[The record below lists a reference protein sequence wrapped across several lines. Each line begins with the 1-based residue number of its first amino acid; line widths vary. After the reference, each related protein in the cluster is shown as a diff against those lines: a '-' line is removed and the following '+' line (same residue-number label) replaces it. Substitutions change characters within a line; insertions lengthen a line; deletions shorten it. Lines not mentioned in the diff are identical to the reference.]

1 MRSPLTSRAEEF
13 DSRAP
18 LLFRAADM
26 LRLEGV
32 VAAVTQDG
40 MSLALVSRHEAILD
54 HYGKILVERLRAV
67 APEIGIEIY
76 FPASAEALLARFN
89 AALGDYTVQQAMEA
103 NVPIAPPKIWIVHDA
118 SALPDHEIQLLAR
131 LVQHFPGANIRVVM
145 LLPQGSKKQ
154 KLLISFGRRIL
165 NWEIDPPTPE
175 QADNMLAQAQVQGGE
190 GAVRALLQKIAVPL
204 NAPEKRPQPLDT
216 QDEPPLFAPTP
227 ATPPAPAAPP
237 EVEAPPPEKAPVA
250 ASKPKA
256 KTETKA
262 SKSWMPWVFGI
273 GVLLL
278 LSAAAV
284 AILHREA
291 VVRWLGGARHAD
303 SAPAASVPSASAPVS
318 GPSTVVAAAPVTSLA
333 LNGGASGAASGSSPL
348 PVSPAPAPAA
358 APVTAA
364 PLPERTAPSE
374 EVVIAPAQIR
384 AGQSWV
390 QQMPAGTFLVQH
402 VIVPSYTEANQ
413 WMQAH
418 SNLKRAHLV
427 AFYLPN
433 DSNTQYCVVSGPFDS
448 LAQAAAYAQNPNVP
462 RGGQVRSARYMKEQ
476 FTAESANAYAEKRQE
491 NKR

>member
-1 MRSPLTSRAEEF
+1 MRSPLTSRSEEF

-18 LLFRAADM
+18 LLFRAADL

-40 MSLALVSRHEAILD
+40 MSLAMVSRHEAILD

-204 NAPEKRPQPLDT
+204 SAPVRRTPDTQTQTQDAQT
-216 QDEPPLFAPTP
+216 QDEPPLFAPMP
-227 ATPPAPAAPP
+227 AALAASAAAPVVSTPPA
-237 EVEAPPPEKAPVA
+237 VEAPA
-250 ASKPKA
+250 ASSKPK
-256 KTETKA
+256 K
-262 SKSWMPWVFGI
+262 SKSWMPWILGI
-273 GVLLL
+273 GVLFL
-278 LSAAAV
+278 LSAAMV
-284 AILHREA
+284 ATLHRES
-291 VVRWLGGARHAD
+291 VVRWLGGARQMDTPSGAAAPP
-303 SAPAASVPSASAPVS
+303 APASSP
-318 GPSTVVAAAPVTSLA
+318 GTVVAAAPIASVTVADGSSVA
-333 LNGGASGAASGSSPL
+333 VAASAAPA
-348 PVSPAPAPAA
+348 SPAPV
-358 APVTAA
+358 PVVAV
-364 PLPERTAPSE
+364 PVPERKVASE

-413 WMQAH
+413 WMQTH

-427 AFYLPN
+427 AFYLPG
-433 DSNTQYCVVSGPFDS
+433 DTNTQYGVVSGPFES
-448 LAQAAAYAQNPNVP
+448 LAQAAAYVQNPNVP
-462 RGGQVRSARYMKEQ
+462 RGSQVRSARFMKEQ
-476 FTAESANAYAEKRQE
+476 FTPESADAYAEKRQE
-491 NKR
+491 NRR

>member
-40 MSLALVSRHEAILD
+40 MSLALLSRHEAILD

-67 APEIGIEIY
+67 APEIGLEIY

-175 QADNMLAQAQVQGGE
+175 QADNMLTQAQVQGGE

-204 NAPEKRPQPLDT
+204 SAPVKRTPDGDT
-216 QDEPPLFAPTP
+216 QEEPSLFAATP
-227 ATPPAPAAPP
+227 AALPEPVAPPVVVAPP
-237 EVEAPPPEKAPVA
+237 EAAPAPPV
-250 ASKPKA
+250 KPK
-256 KTETKA
+256 T
-262 SKSWMPWVFGI
+262 SKSWMPWILGI
-273 GVLLL
+273 AALFLV
-278 LSAAAV
+278 SAATV
-284 AILHREA
+284 AMLHREQA
-291 VVRWLGGARHAD
+291 VRWLGGALRMD
-303 SAPAASVPSASAPVS
+303 SPSAAEVPPVPAS
-318 GPSTVVAAAPVTSLA
+318 SPSTVVAAVPVTSVIVTD
-333 LNGGASGAASGSSPL
+333 GASAAASAASAASL
-348 PVSPAPAPAA
+348 STAPAPGAA
-358 APVTAA
+358 AAA
-364 PLPERTAPSE
+364 AVSPPQRAAPSE

-390 QQMPAGTFLVQH
+390 QQMPPGTFLVQH

-418 SNLKRAHLV
+418 SNLKRARLV

-433 DSNTQYCVVSGPFDS
+433 DSITQYCVVSGPFES
-448 LAQAAAYAQNPNVP
+448 LAQAAAYVQNPNVP
-462 RGGQVRSARYMKEQ
+462 RGSQVRSARYMKEQ
-476 FTAESANAYAEKRQE
+476 FTSESANAYAEKRQE
-491 NKR
+491 NRR

>member
-1 MRSPLTSRAEEF
+1 MRSPLTSRSEEF

-18 LLFRAADM
+18 LLFRAADL

-40 MSLALVSRHEAILD
+40 MSLALLSRHEAILD

-89 AALGDYTVQQAMEA
+89 AALSDYTVQQAMEA

-204 NAPEKRPQPLDT
+204 SAPAKQAQEADT

-227 ATPPAPAAPP
+227 AAPS
-237 EVEAPPPEKAPVA
+237 APVA
-250 ASKPKA
+250 PPVAPAPPTEEPAAVPAKP
-256 KTETKA
+256 KA
-262 SKSWMPWVFGI
+262 SKSWMPWFLGI
-273 GVLLL
+273 GALLVV
-278 LSAAAV
+278 SAASV

-303 SAPAASVPSASAPVS
+303 APSAAAAPPAPAAS
-318 GPSTVVAAAPVTSLA
+318 PSTVVAPVPVTGVTVTGPSTSAVL
-333 LNGGASGAASGSSPL
+333 AASAASP
-348 PVSPAPAPAA
+348 SPAAVVAP
-358 APVTAA
+358 PQ
-364 PLPERTAPSE
+364 PERSAVSE

-418 SNLKRAHLV
+418 TNLKRAHLV

-433 DSNTQYCVVSGPFDS
+433 DSNTQYCVVSGPFES
-448 LAQAAAYAQNPNVP
+448 LAQASAYVQNPNVP
-462 RGGQVRSARYMKEQ
+462 RGSQVRSARYMKEQ
-476 FTAESANAYAEKRQE
+476 FTPESANAYAEKRLE
-491 NKR
+491 NRR

>member
-1 MRSPLTSRAEEF
+1 MRSPLTSRSEEF

-18 LLFRAADM
+18 LLFRAADL

-204 NAPEKRPQPLDT
+204 SAPAQRPQDAQM

-227 ATPPAPAAPP
+227 VVPPAPVTVPTPAVAAPPAAEAPAAP
-237 EVEAPPPEKAPVA
+237 A
-250 ASKPKA
+250 KPKA
-256 KTETKA
+256 TR
-262 SKSWMPWVFGI
+262 SWMPWFLGI

-278 LSAAAV
+278 VSAAAV
-284 AILHREA
+284 ATLHREA
-291 VVRWLGGARHAD
+291 VVRWLGGARHTDTPPVA
-303 SAPAASVPSASAPVS
+303 AAVPASTPSP
-318 GPSTVVAAAPVTSLA
+318 VVAAAPVASLTVA
-333 LNGGASGAASGSSPL
+333 DASSGAAVAASAASA
-348 PVSPAPAPAA
+348 SPAPAPVAA
-358 APVTAA
+358 
-364 PLPERTAPSE
+364 LPERKAASE
-374 EVVIAPAQIR
+374 EIVIAPAQIR

-413 WMQAH
+413 WMQTH

-433 DSNTQYCVVSGPFDS
+433 DSNTQYCVVSGPFES
-448 LAQAAAYAQNPNVP
+448 LAQASAYVQNPNVP
-462 RGGQVRSARYMKEQ
+462 RGSQVRSARYMKEQ
-476 FTAESANAYAEKRQE
+476 FTPESANAYAEKRLE

>member
-40 MSLALVSRHEAILD
+40 MSLALLSRHEAILD

-175 QADNMLAQAQVQGGE
+175 QADIMLAQAQVQGGE

-204 NAPEKRPQPLDT
+204 SAPAKQT
-216 QDEPPLFAPTP
+216 QDGETQEEPPLFA
-227 ATPPAPAAPP
+227 ATPAAPP
-237 EVEAPPPEKAPVA
+237 APVA
-250 ASKPKA
+250 PVVVAAPPGEAASAPAAKPKA
-256 KTETKA
+256 
-262 SKSWMPWVFGI
+262 SRSWMPWFLGI
-273 GVLLL
+273 GSLFLV
-278 LSAAAV
+278 SAASV
-284 AILHREA
+284 AILHREE
-291 VVRWLGGARHAD
+291 VVRWLGGAGQSDTPSAAAV
-303 SAPAASVPSASAPVS
+303 SPAPASS
-318 GPSTVVAAAPVTSLA
+318 PSTVVAAAPVTSVIVTD
-333 LNGGASGAASGSSPL
+333 GASAAASSVSATSA
-348 PVSPAPAPAA
+348 SPAPAPAT
-358 APVTAA
+358 APVAA
-364 PLPERTAPSE
+364 VPLPERAAPSE

-413 WMQAH
+413 WMQVH
-418 SNLKRAHLV
+418 SNLKRARLV

-433 DSNTQYCVVSGPFDS
+433 DSNTQYCVVSGPFES
-448 LAQAAAYAQNPNVP
+448 LAQASAYVQNPNVP
-462 RGGQVRSARYMKEQ
+462 RGSQVRSARDMKAQ
-476 FTAESANAYAEKRQE
+476 FTSESANAYAEKRQE
-491 NKR
+491 KRR

>member
-1 MRSPLTSRAEEF
+1 MRSPLTARSEDF
-13 DSRAP
+13 DGQAP

-89 AALGDYTVQQAMEA
+89 TALSDYTVQQAMEA
-103 NVPIAPPKIWIVHDA
+103 SVPIAPPKIWIVHDA

-131 LVQHFPGANIRVVM
+131 LIQHFPGANIRIVM

-175 QADNMLAQAQVQGGE
+175 QADIMLSQAQIQGRE

-204 NAPEKRPQPLDT
+204 AAPALPAKEAVS
-216 QDEPPLFAPTP
+216 QDDPPLFAPSAPSAPVTAAP
-227 ATPPAPAAPP
+227 PPPDAVPDASPQAPAPAAPR
-237 EVEAPPPEKAPVA
+237 A
-250 ASKPKA
+250 ARRWA
-256 KTETKA
+256 A
-262 SKSWMPWVFGI
+262 WLI
-273 GVLLL
+273 GMVVLLL
-278 LSAAAV
+278 LSAATVAV
-284 AILHREA
+284 LHRES
-291 VVRWLGGARHAD
+291 VVQWMGGKQAAEAA
-303 SAPAASVPSASAPVS
+303 APLQAPPASGPAGAAAPVS
-318 GPSTVVAAAPVTSLA
+318 GVVDPPNAPAAVTSPALVNAAPPPVVAPVPAPT
-333 LNGGASGAASGSSPL
+333 
-348 PVSPAPAPAA
+348 PAPAA
-358 APVTAA
+358 AT
-364 PLPERTAPSE
+364 PERAPPASE

-418 SNLKRAHLV
+418 TNLKRARLV
-427 AFYLPN
+427 AFYLPG
-433 DSNTQYCVVSGPFDS
+433 DTNTQFCVMSGPFES
-448 LAQAAAYAQNPNVP
+448 QAAAVAYNQNPNVP
-462 RGGQVRSARYMKEQ
+462 RGGQIRSARSMKEQ
-476 FTAESANAYAEKRQE
+476 FTPEAADAYAQKRQE

>member
-1 MRSPLTSRAEEF
+1 MRSPLTSRSEEF

-204 NAPEKRPQPLDT
+204 GAPAKRSQDAEP

-227 ATPPAPAAPP
+227 TPPPAN
-237 EVEAPPPEKAPVA
+237 APVA
-250 ASKPKA
+250 SPAPVAPPVVSALPA
-256 KTETKA
+256 QEAPAVAVRAKA
-262 SKSWMPWVFGI
+262 SKSWMPWFLGI

-278 LSAAAV
+278 VSAAAV
-284 AILHREA
+284 ATLHRET
-291 VVRWLGGARHAD
+291 VVRWLSGARHAD
-303 SAPAASVPSASAPVS
+303 TSS
-318 GPSTVVAAAPVTSLA
+318 AAPVPPASAATPSVPVAAVPITSVTVT
-333 LNGGASGAASGSSPL
+333 GSSSGAALAASAA
-348 PVSPAPAPAA
+348 PASPAPAA
-358 APVTAA
+358 APPA
-364 PLPERTAPSE
+364 PERSAASE

-418 SNLKRAHLV
+418 TNLKRAHLV

-433 DSNTQYCVVSGPFDS
+433 DSNTQYCVVSGPFES
-448 LAQAAAYAQNPNVP
+448 LAQASAYVQNPNVP
-462 RGGQVRSARYMKEQ
+462 RGSQVRSARYMKEQ
-476 FTAESANAYAEKRQE
+476 FTPESANAYAEKRLE

>member
-204 NAPEKRPQPLDT
+204 SAPAQRPQDAQM

-227 ATPPAPAAPP
+227 VVPPAPVTVPTPAVAAPPAAEAPAAP
-237 EVEAPPPEKAPVA
+237 A
-250 ASKPKA
+250 KPKA
-256 KTETKA
+256 TR
-262 SKSWMPWVFGI
+262 SWMPWFLGI

-278 LSAAAV
+278 VSAAAV
-284 AILHREA
+284 ATLHREA
-291 VVRWLGGARHAD
+291 VVRWLGGARHTDTPPVA
-303 SAPAASVPSASAPVS
+303 AAVPASTPSP
-318 GPSTVVAAAPVTSLA
+318 VVAAAPVASLTVA
-333 LNGGASGAASGSSPL
+333 DASSGAAVAASAASA
-348 PVSPAPAPAA
+348 SPAPAPVAA
-358 APVTAA
+358 
-364 PLPERTAPSE
+364 LPERKAASE
-374 EVVIAPAQIR
+374 EIVIAPAQIR

-418 SNLKRAHLV
+418 TNLKRAHLV

-433 DSNTQYCVVSGPFDS
+433 DSNTQYCVVSGPFES
-448 LAQAAAYAQNPNVP
+448 LAQASAYVQNPNVP
-462 RGGQVRSARYMKEQ
+462 RGSQVRSARFMKEQ
-476 FTAESANAYAEKRQE
+476 FTPESANAYAEKRLE

>member
-1 MRSPLTSRAEEF
+1 MRSPLTARSEDF
-13 DSRAP
+13 DGQSP

-89 AALGDYTVQQAMEA
+89 AALSDYTVQQAMEA
-103 NVPIAPPKIWIVHDA
+103 SVPIAPPKIWIVHDA

-131 LVQHFPGANIRVVM
+131 LIQHFPGANIRIVM

-175 QADNMLAQAQVQGGE
+175 QADTMLAQAQIQGRE

-204 NAPEKRPQPLDT
+204 SAPTADRTETVPAEAAPPD
-216 QDEPPLFAPTP
+216 DPPLFAPSSP
-227 ATPPAPAAPP
+227 AVAAAAPQPAATAAVPPPPAPAVP
-237 EVEAPPPEKAPVA
+237 KAPRRWVA
-250 ASKPKA
+250 
-256 KTETKA
+256 
-262 SKSWMPWVFGI
+262 WVLGMA
-273 GVLLL
+273 VLLG
-278 LSAAAV
+278 LSAATVAV
-284 AILHREA
+284 LHRES
-291 VVRWLGGARHAD
+291 VVHWLGNKP
-303 SAPAASVPSASAPVS
+303 PAE
-318 GPSTVVAAAPVTSLA
+318 AAAPVPA
-333 LNGGASGAASGSSPL
+333 P
-348 PVSPAPAPAA
+348 PVSSAVLQAAPVASAVVTSNPPGAGGVGLVAPAPSATPGPVVVPVPPPVAA
-358 APVTAA
+358 V
-364 PLPERTAPSE
+364 PERVPASE

-384 AGQSWV
+384 AGQSWI
-390 QQMPAGTFLVQH
+390 QAMPAGTFLVQH

-418 SNLKRAHLV
+418 TNLKRARLV
-427 AFYLPN
+427 AFYLPG
-433 DSNTQYCVVSGPFDS
+433 DANTQFCVVSGPFES
-448 LAQAAAYAQNPNVP
+448 LAAAAAYNQNPNVP
-462 RGGQVRSARYMKEQ
+462 RGGQIRSARYMKEQ
-476 FTAESANAYAEKRQE
+476 FTPESADAYAQKRQE

>member
-175 QADNMLAQAQVQGGE
+175 QADIMLAQAQVQGGE

-204 NAPEKRPQPLDT
+204 SAPAKRAQDRET
-216 QDEPPLFAPTP
+216 KDGEAQDEPPLFAPTP
-227 ATPPAPAAPP
+227 TSAPPAAPVAPPLVTAPPAEEAPAAPT
-237 EVEAPPPEKAPVA
+237 
-250 ASKPKA
+250 KP
-256 KTETKA
+256 KA
-262 SKSWMPWVFGI
+262 SKSWMPWFLGI
-273 GVLLL
+273 GFLFLV
-278 LSAAAV
+278 SAATV

-291 VVRWLGGARHAD
+291 VVAWLGGTRQMD
-303 SAPAASVPSASAPVS
+303 TPPAAVLPPLPASS
-318 GPSTVVAAAPVTSLA
+318 PSTVVATAPVTSVTVTS
-333 LNGGASGAASGSSPL
+333 GSSGAAASAAS
-348 PVSPAPAPAA
+348 VSPAPAPAPVP
-358 APVTAA
+358 APVAA
-364 PLPERTAPSE
+364 TPLPERAAPSE
-374 EVVIAPAQIR
+374 EIVIAPAQIR

-390 QQMPAGTFLVQH
+390 QQMPAGIFLVQH

-413 WMQAH
+413 WMQVH

-433 DSNTQYCVVSGPFDS
+433 DNNTQYCVVSGPFDS
-448 LAQAAAYAQNPNVP
+448 LAQASAYVQNPNVP
-462 RGGQVRSARYMKEQ
+462 RGSQVRSARYMKEQ
-476 FTAESANAYAEKRQE
+476 FTPESANAYAGKRQE

>member
-1 MRSPLTSRAEEF
+1 MRSPLTSRSEEF

-18 LLFRAADM
+18 LLFRAADL

-204 NAPEKRPQPLDT
+204 SAPAQRPQDAQMP
-216 QDEPPLFAPTP
+216 DEPPLFAPTP
-227 ATPPAPAAPP
+227 VVPPAPVTVPTPAVAAPPAAEAPAAP
-237 EVEAPPPEKAPVA
+237 A
-250 ASKPKA
+250 KPKA
-256 KTETKA
+256 TR
-262 SKSWMPWVFGI
+262 SWMPWFLGI

-278 LSAAAV
+278 VSAAAV
-284 AILHREA
+284 ATLHREA
-291 VVRWLGGARHAD
+291 VVRWLGGARHTDTPPVA
-303 SAPAASVPSASAPVS
+303 AAVPASSPSP
-318 GPSTVVAAAPVTSLA
+318 VVAAAPVASLTVA
-333 LNGGASGAASGSSPL
+333 DASSGAAVAASAASA
-348 PVSPAPAPAA
+348 SPAPAPVAA
-358 APVTAA
+358 
-364 PLPERTAPSE
+364 LPERKAASE
-374 EVVIAPAQIR
+374 EIVIAPAQIR

-413 WMQAH
+413 WMQTH

-433 DSNTQYCVVSGPFDS
+433 DSNTQYCVVSGPFES
-448 LAQAAAYAQNPNVP
+448 LAQASAYVQNPNVP
-462 RGGQVRSARYMKEQ
+462 RGSQVRSARYMKEQ
-476 FTAESANAYAEKRQE
+476 FTPESANAYAEKRLE

>member
-1 MRSPLTSRAEEF
+1 MRSPLTARSEDF
-13 DSRAP
+13 DGQSP

-89 AALGDYTVQQAMEA
+89 AALSDYTVQQAMEA
-103 NVPIAPPKIWIVHDA
+103 SVPIAPPKIWIVHDA

-131 LVQHFPGANIRVVM
+131 LIQHFPGANIRIVM

-175 QADNMLAQAQVQGGE
+175 QADTMLAQAQIQGRE

-204 NAPEKRPQPLDT
+204 AAPASAPAEAAPHD
-216 QDEPPLFAPTP
+216 DPPLFAPS
-227 ATPPAPAAPP
+227 PAPAAAPAAVSPP
-237 EVEAPPPEKAPVA
+237 DAAPAALAPEAPKKARRWAVWL
-250 ASKPKA
+250 
-256 KTETKA
+256 TG
-262 SKSWMPWVFGI
+262 MV
-273 GVLLL
+273 VLLL
-278 LSAAAV
+278 LSAATVAV
-284 AILHREA
+284 LHRES
-291 VVRWLGGARHAD
+291 VVHWLGNK
-303 SAPAASVPSASAPVS
+303 PAVD
-318 GPSTVVAAAPVTSLA
+318 AAAPVPVPP
-333 LNGGASGAASGSSPL
+333 GSSAVLAAP
-348 PVSPAPAPAA
+348 PVAGAVITPNTPAVGVVGVIPPASSAAPAVTPVPAPLAA
-358 APVTAA
+358 AP
-364 PLPERTAPSE
+364 ERASTSE

-384 AGQSWV
+384 AGQSWI
-390 QQMPAGTFLVQH
+390 QAMPAGTFLLQH
-402 VIVPSYTEANQ
+402 VTVPSYTEANQ

-418 SNLKRAHLV
+418 TNLKRARLV
-427 AFYLPN
+427 AFYLPG
-433 DSNTQYCVVSGPFDS
+433 DANTQFCVVSGPFES
-448 LAQAAAYAQNPNVP
+448 LAAAAAYNQNPNVP
-462 RGGQVRSARYMKEQ
+462 RGGQIRSARYMKEQ
-476 FTAESANAYAEKRQE
+476 FTPESADAYAQKRQE

>member
-131 LVQHFPGANIRVVM
+131 LVQHFPGANIWVVM

-204 NAPEKRPQPLDT
+204 SAPAKRTQGGET
-216 QDEPPLFAPTP
+216 QDEPPLFAATP
-227 ATPPAPAAPP
+227 AALPEAVAPPVVVAPQPEPAPAPP
-237 EVEAPPPEKAPVA
+237 V
-250 ASKPKA
+250 KP
-256 KTETKA
+256 KA
-262 SKSWMPWVFGI
+262 SKSWMPWFLGT
-273 GVLLL
+273 GVLFLV
-278 LSAAAV
+278 SAATV
-284 AILHREA
+284 SILHREA
-291 VVRWLGGARHAD
+291 VVAWLGGAQQVEAPPAAELPP
-303 SAPAASVPSASAPVS
+303 APASS
-318 GPSTVVAAAPVTSLA
+318 PSTLVSAVPVTSVIVTE
-333 LNGGASGAASGSSPL
+333 GASVAASA
-348 PVSPAPAPAA
+348 VSPAPAAA
-358 APVTAA
+358 AV
-364 PLPERTAPSE
+364 PLPERAEPSE

-418 SNLKRAHLV
+418 SNLKRARLV

-433 DSNTQYCVVSGPFDS
+433 DSNTQYCVVSGPFES
-448 LAQAAAYAQNPNVP
+448 LAQASAYVQNPNVP
-462 RGGQVRSARYMKEQ
+462 RGSQVRSARYMKEQ
-476 FTAESANAYAEKRQE
+476 FTSESANAYAEKRQE
-491 NKR
+491 NRR

>member
-1 MRSPLTSRAEEF
+1 MRSPLTARSEDF
-13 DSRAP
+13 DGQSP

-89 AALGDYTVQQAMEA
+89 SALSDYTVQQAMEA
-103 NVPIAPPKIWIVHDA
+103 SVPIAPPKIWIVHDA

-131 LVQHFPGANIRVVM
+131 LIQHFPGANIRIVM

-175 QADNMLAQAQVQGGE
+175 QADTMLAQAQIQGRE

-204 NAPEKRPQPLDT
+204 AAPEPAAKEAVTHD
-216 QDEPPLFAPTP
+216 DPPLFAPSPPPPAAAAPAVPPPP
-227 ATPPAPAAPP
+227 ATAPAAPP
-237 EVEAPPPEKAPVA
+237 PPA
-250 ASKPKA
+250 PKA
-256 KTETKA
+256 A
-262 SKSWMPWVFGI
+262 RRWLAWVLGMA
-273 GVLLL
+273 VLLG
-278 LSAAAV
+278 LSAATVAV
-284 AILHREA
+284 LHRES
-291 VVRWLGGARHAD
+291 VVHWLGNKPAVDVATPVP
-303 SAPAASVPSASAPVS
+303 APPVS
-318 GPSTVVAAAPVTSLA
+318 SAVLE
-333 LNGGASGAASGSSPL
+333 
-348 PVSPAPAPAA
+348 VSPVAGAVITPNTPAVGVLGVVTPASSAAPAPGV
-358 APVTAA
+358 APVPA
-364 PLPERTAPSE
+364 PLAAVPERLPASE

-384 AGQSWV
+384 AGQSWI
-390 QQMPAGTFLVQH
+390 QAMPAGTFLLQH

-418 SNLKRAHLV
+418 TNLKRARLV
-427 AFYLPN
+427 AFYLPG
-433 DSNTQYCVVSGPFDS
+433 DTNTQFCVVSGPFES
-448 LAQAAAYAQNPNVP
+448 LAAAAAYNQNPNVP
-462 RGGQVRSARYMKEQ
+462 RGGQIRSARYMKEQ
-476 FTAESANAYAEKRQE
+476 FTPESADAYAQKRQE

>member
-1 MRSPLTSRAEEF
+1 VRSPLTARAEEF

-18 LLFRAADM
+18 LLFRAADL

-204 NAPEKRPQPLDT
+204 SAPAQRPQDAQMP
-216 QDEPPLFAPTP
+216 DEPPLFAPTP
-227 ATPPAPAAPP
+227 VVPPAPVTVPTPAVAASPAAEAPAAP
-237 EVEAPPPEKAPVA
+237 A
-250 ASKPKA
+250 KPKA
-256 KTETKA
+256 TR
-262 SKSWMPWVFGI
+262 SWMSWFLGI

-278 LSAAAV
+278 VSAAAV
-284 AILHREA
+284 ATLHREA
-291 VVRWLGGARHAD
+291 VVRWLGGARHTDTPPVA
-303 SAPAASVPSASAPVS
+303 AAVPASSPSP
-318 GPSTVVAAAPVTSLA
+318 VVAAAPVASLTVA
-333 LNGGASGAASGSSPL
+333 DASSGAAVAASAAS
-348 PVSPAPAPAA
+348 VSPAPAPVAA
-358 APVTAA
+358 
-364 PLPERTAPSE
+364 LPERKAASE
-374 EVVIAPAQIR
+374 EIVIAPAQIR

-413 WMQAH
+413 WMQTH

-433 DSNTQYCVVSGPFDS
+433 DSNTQYCVVSGPFES
-448 LAQAAAYAQNPNVP
+448 LAQASAYVQNPNVP
-462 RGGQVRSARYMKEQ
+462 RGSQVRSARYMKEQ
-476 FTAESANAYAEKRQE
+476 FTPESANAYAEKRLE

>member
-40 MSLALVSRHEAILD
+40 MSLALLSRHEAILD

-175 QADNMLAQAQVQGGE
+175 QADIMLAQAQVQGGE

-204 NAPEKRPQPLDT
+204 SAPAKQT
-216 QDEPPLFAPTP
+216 QDGETQEEPPLFA
-227 ATPPAPAAPP
+227 ATPAAPP
-237 EVEAPPPEKAPVA
+237 APVA
-250 ASKPKA
+250 PVVVAAPPGEAASAPAAKPKA
-256 KTETKA
+256 
-262 SKSWMPWVFGI
+262 SRSWMPWFLGI
-273 GVLLL
+273 GSLFLV
-278 LSAAAV
+278 SAASV

-291 VVRWLGGARHAD
+291 VVAWLGGTQQMEAPPAAEVPP
-303 SAPAASVPSASAPVS
+303 APAS
-318 GPSTVVAAAPVTSLA
+318 GPSTVVAAAPVT
-333 LNGGASGAASGSSPL
+333 NVIVTDGASAAASSASA
-348 PVSPAPAPAA
+348 VSASPAPAPAT
-358 APVTAA
+358 APVAA
-364 PLPERTAPSE
+364 VPLPERAAPSE

-418 SNLKRAHLV
+418 SNLKRARLV

-433 DSNTQYCVVSGPFDS
+433 DSNTQYCVVSGPFES
-448 LAQAAAYAQNPNVP
+448 LAQASAYVQNPNVP
-462 RGGQVRSARYMKEQ
+462 RGSQVRSARYMKEQ
-476 FTAESANAYAEKRQE
+476 FTSESANAYAEKRQE
-491 NKR
+491 NRR

>member
-18 LLFRAADM
+18 LLFRAADI

-40 MSLALVSRHEAILD
+40 MSLALLSRHEAILD

-175 QADNMLAQAQVQGGE
+175 QADIMLAQAQVQGGE

-204 NAPEKRPQPLDT
+204 SAPAKQTQDGET
-216 QDEPPLFAPTP
+216 QDEPPLFA
-227 ATPPAPAAPP
+227 ATPAAPP
-237 EVEAPPPEKAPVA
+237 APVVPPIVAAPPGETVSAPPA
-250 ASKPKA
+250 KA
-256 KTETKA
+256 KT
-262 SKSWMPWVFGI
+262 SKSWMPWFLGI
-273 GVLLL
+273 GSLLL
-278 LSAAAV
+278 VSAASV
-284 AILHREA
+284 AILHREE
-291 VVRWLGGARHAD
+291 VVRFLGGARHSDTPSAAAA
-303 SAPAASVPSASAPVS
+303 SPAPASSPSAA
-318 GPSTVVAAAPVTSLA
+318 VAAAPATSVIVTD
-333 LNGGASGAASGSSPL
+333 GASAAASSVSAAA
-348 PVSPAPAPAA
+348 VSPVPALAT
-358 APVTAA
+358 APVAVV
-364 PLPERTAPSE
+364 PLPERAAPSE

-418 SNLKRAHLV
+418 SNLKRARLV

-433 DSNTQYCVVSGPFDS
+433 DSNTQYCVVSGPFES
-448 LAQAAAYAQNPNVP
+448 LAQASAYVQNPNVP
-462 RGGQVRSARYMKEQ
+462 RGSQVRSARYLKEQ
-476 FTAESANAYAEKRQE
+476 FTSESANAYAEKRQE
-491 NKR
+491 NRR

>member
-40 MSLALVSRHEAILD
+40 MSLALLSRHEAILD

-175 QADNMLAQAQVQGGE
+175 QADIMLAQAQVQGGE

-204 NAPEKRPQPLDT
+204 GAPAKRTPNGET
-216 QDEPPLFAPTP
+216 QDEPPLFA
-227 ATPPAPAAPP
+227 ATSAAPPAPVAPAVVAAPP
-237 EVEAPPPEKAPVA
+237 AEAASAPPA
-250 ASKPKA
+250 KP
-256 KTETKA
+256 KA
-262 SKSWMPWVFGI
+262 SKSWMPWFLGSAC
-273 GVLLL
+273 LFLA
-278 LSAAAV
+278 SAASV

-291 VVRWLGGARHAD
+291 VVAWLGGTQQMEAPPAAEVPP
-303 SAPAASVPSASAPVS
+303 APASS
-318 GPSTVVAAAPVTSLA
+318 PSTVVAAAPVTSVVVTD
-333 LNGGASGAASGSSPL
+333 GAAATASSA
-348 PVSPAPAPAA
+348 SAASAGPAPAPTPAP
-358 APVTAA
+358 APVAA
-364 PLPERTAPSE
+364 VPLPERALPSE
-374 EVVIAPAQIR
+374 EIVIAPAQIR

-413 WMQAH
+413 WMQVH
-418 SNLKRAHLV
+418 SNLKRARLV

-433 DSNTQYCVVSGPFDS
+433 DSNTQYCVVSGPFES
-448 LAQAAAYAQNPNVP
+448 LAQAAAYVQNPNVP
-462 RGGQVRSARYMKEQ
+462 RGSQVRSARYMKEQ
-476 FTAESANAYAEKRQE
+476 FTSESANAYAEKRQE
-491 NKR
+491 NRR

>member
-1 MRSPLTSRAEEF
+1 MRSPLTARSEDF
-13 DSRAP
+13 DGQSP

-89 AALGDYTVQQAMEA
+89 SALSDYTVQQAMEA
-103 NVPIAPPKIWIVHDA
+103 SVPIAPPKIWIVHDA

-131 LVQHFPGANIRVVM
+131 LIQHFPGANIRIVM

-175 QADNMLAQAQVQGGE
+175 QADTMLAQAQIQGRE

-204 NAPEKRPQPLDT
+204 AAPTPVPVEAATHD
-216 QDEPPLFAPTP
+216 DPPLFAPSVAPP
-227 ATPPAPAAPP
+227 AAPAAPSP
-237 EVEAPPPEKAPVA
+237 PDTAPAAPAPPASKAPKA
-250 ASKPKA
+250 ARRWA
-256 KTETKA
+256 VWLTG
-262 SKSWMPWVFGI
+262 MV
-273 GVLLL
+273 VLLL
-278 LSAAAV
+278 LSAATVAV
-284 AILHREA
+284 LHRES
-291 VVRWLGGARHAD
+291 VVHWLGNKPAAE
-303 SAPAASVPSASAPVS
+303 APAPVPAQPVS
-318 GPSTVVAAAPVTSLA
+318 SAVLAVPPVAGAVITPNTPAVGVVGLIPPAP
-333 LNGGASGAASGSSPL
+333 
-348 PVSPAPAPAA
+348 SPAPAPAV
-358 APVTAA
+358 APVPA
-364 PLPERTAPSE
+364 PLAAVPERIPASE

-384 AGQSWV
+384 AGQSWI
-390 QQMPAGTFLVQH
+390 QAMPAGTFLLQH

-418 SNLKRAHLV
+418 TNLKRARLV
-427 AFYLPN
+427 AFYLPG
-433 DSNTQYCVVSGPFDS
+433 DTNTQFCVVSGPFES
-448 LAQAAAYAQNPNVP
+448 LAAAAAYNQNPNVP
-462 RGGQVRSARYMKEQ
+462 RGGQIRSARYMKEQ
-476 FTAESANAYAEKRQE
+476 FTPESADAYAQKRQE

>member
-40 MSLALVSRHEAILD
+40 MSLALLSRHEAILD

-175 QADNMLAQAQVQGGE
+175 QADIMLAQAQVQGGE

-204 NAPEKRPQPLDT
+204 SAPAKQT
-216 QDEPPLFAPTP
+216 QDGETQEEPPLFAATP
-227 ATPPAPAAPP
+227 VAPPAPVAPAVVAAPLG
-237 EVEAPPPEKAPVA
+237 EA
-250 ASKPKA
+250 ASAPAAKPKA
-256 KTETKA
+256 
-262 SKSWMPWVFGI
+262 SRSWMPWFLGI
-273 GVLLL
+273 GSLFLV
-278 LSAAAV
+278 SAASV
-284 AILHREA
+284 AILHREE
-291 VVRWLGGARHAD
+291 VVRWLGGAGQSDTPSAAAV
-303 SAPAASVPSASAPVS
+303 SPAPASS
-318 GPSTVVAAAPVTSLA
+318 PSTVVAAAPVTSVIVTD
-333 LNGGASGAASGSSPL
+333 GAFAAASSVSAASA
-348 PVSPAPAPAA
+348 SPAPAPAT
-358 APVTAA
+358 APVAA
-364 PLPERTAPSE
+364 VPLPERAAPSE

-418 SNLKRAHLV
+418 SNLKRARLV

-433 DSNTQYCVVSGPFDS
+433 DSNTQYCVVSGPFES
-448 LAQAAAYAQNPNVP
+448 LAQASAYVQNPNVP
-462 RGGQVRSARYMKEQ
+462 RGSQVRSARDMKAQ
-476 FTAESANAYAEKRQE
+476 FTSESANAYAEKRQE
-491 NKR
+491 KRR

>member
-1 MRSPLTSRAEEF
+1 MRSPLTSRSEEF

-18 LLFRAADM
+18 LLFRAADL

-204 NAPEKRPQPLDT
+204 SAPAQRPQDAQM

-227 ATPPAPAAPP
+227 VVPPAPVTVPTPAVAAPPAAEAPAAP
-237 EVEAPPPEKAPVA
+237 A
-250 ASKPKA
+250 KPKA
-256 KTETKA
+256 TR
-262 SKSWMPWVFGI
+262 SWMPWFLGI

-278 LSAAAV
+278 VSAAAV
-284 AILHREA
+284 ATLHREA
-291 VVRWLGGARHAD
+291 VVRWLGGARHTD
-303 SAPAASVPSASAPVS
+303 TPP
-318 GPSTVVAAAPVTSLA
+318 VAAAVPASSPSPVVAPAPVASLTVA
-333 LNGGASGAASGSSPL
+333 DASSGAAVAASAASA
-348 PVSPAPAPAA
+348 SPAPAPVAA
-358 APVTAA
+358 
-364 PLPERTAPSE
+364 LPERKAASE
-374 EVVIAPAQIR
+374 EIVIAPAQIR

-413 WMQAH
+413 WMQTH

-433 DSNTQYCVVSGPFDS
+433 DSNTQYCVVSGPFES
-448 LAQAAAYAQNPNVP
+448 LAQASAYVQNPNVP
-462 RGGQVRSARYMKEQ
+462 RGSQVRSARYMKEQ
-476 FTAESANAYAEKRQE
+476 FTPEAANAYAEKRLE

>member
-1 MRSPLTSRAEEF
+1 MRSPLTSRSEEF

-18 LLFRAADM
+18 LLFRAADL

-204 NAPEKRPQPLDT
+204 SAPAQRPQDAQM

-227 ATPPAPAAPP
+227 VVTPAPVTVPTPVVAAPP
-237 EVEAPPPEKAPVA
+237 AAEASAAPA
-250 ASKPKA
+250 KPKA
-256 KTETKA
+256 TR
-262 SKSWMPWVFGI
+262 SWMPWFLGI

-278 LSAAAV
+278 VSAAAV
-284 AILHREA
+284 ATLHREA
-291 VVRWLGGARHAD
+291 VVRWLGGARHTD
-303 SAPAASVPSASAPVS
+303 TPP
-318 GPSTVVAAAPVTSLA
+318 VAAAVPASSPSPVVAPAPVASLTVA
-333 LNGGASGAASGSSPL
+333 DASSGAAVAASAVSA
-348 PVSPAPAPAA
+348 SPAPAPVAA
-358 APVTAA
+358 
-364 PLPERTAPSE
+364 LPERKAASE
-374 EVVIAPAQIR
+374 EIVIAPAQIR

-413 WMQAH
+413 WMQTH

-433 DSNTQYCVVSGPFDS
+433 DSNTQYCVVSGPFES
-448 LAQAAAYAQNPNVP
+448 LAQASAYVQNPNVP
-462 RGGQVRSARYMKEQ
+462 RGSQVRSARYMKEQ
-476 FTAESANAYAEKRQE
+476 FTPESANAYAEKRLE

>member
-1 MRSPLTSRAEEF
+1 MRSPLTSRSEEF

-18 LLFRAADM
+18 LLFRAADL

-204 NAPEKRPQPLDT
+204 SAPAQRPQDAQM

-227 ATPPAPAAPP
+227 VVPPAPVTVPAPAVAAPPAAEAPAAP
-237 EVEAPPPEKAPVA
+237 A
-250 ASKPKA
+250 KPKA
-256 KTETKA
+256 TR
-262 SKSWMPWVFGI
+262 SWMPWFLGI

-278 LSAAAV
+278 VSAAAV
-284 AILHREA
+284 ATLHREA
-291 VVRWLGGARHAD
+291 VVRWLGGARHTD
-303 SAPAASVPSASAPVS
+303 TPP
-318 GPSTVVAAAPVTSLA
+318 VAAAVPASTPSPVVAPAPVASLTVA
-333 LNGGASGAASGSSPL
+333 DASSGAAVAASAASA
-348 PVSPAPAPAA
+348 SPAPAPVAA
-358 APVTAA
+358 
-364 PLPERTAPSE
+364 LPERKAASE
-374 EVVIAPAQIR
+374 EIVIAPAQIR

-413 WMQAH
+413 WMQTH

-433 DSNTQYCVVSGPFDS
+433 DSNTQYCVVSGPFES
-448 LAQAAAYAQNPNVP
+448 LAQASAYVQNPNVP
-462 RGGQVRSARYMKEQ
+462 RGSQVRSARYMKEQ
-476 FTAESANAYAEKRQE
+476 FTPESANAYAEKRLE

>member
-1 MRSPLTSRAEEF
+1 MRSPLTSRSEEF

-18 LLFRAADM
+18 LLFRAADL

-204 NAPEKRPQPLDT
+204 SAPAQRPQDAQM

-227 ATPPAPAAPP
+227 AVPPAPVTVPAPTVAAPPAVEAPAAPAKP
-237 EVEAPPPEKAPVA
+237 EA
-250 ASKPKA
+250 AR
-256 KTETKA
+256 
-262 SKSWMPWVFGI
+262 SWMPWFLGI

-278 LSAAAV
+278 VSAAAV
-284 AILHREA
+284 ATLHREA
-291 VVRWLGGARHAD
+291 VVRWLGGARHTDTPPVA
-303 SAPAASVPSASAPVS
+303 AAVPASSPSP
-318 GPSTVVAAAPVTSLA
+318 VVAAAPVASLTVA
-333 LNGGASGAASGSSPL
+333 DASSAAAAAASAASA
-348 PVSPAPAPAA
+348 SPAPAPVAS
-358 APVTAA
+358 
-364 PLPERTAPSE
+364 LPERKAASE

-413 WMQAH
+413 WMQTH

-448 LAQAAAYAQNPNVP
+448 LAQAAAYVQNPNVP
-462 RGGQVRSARYMKEQ
+462 RGSQVRSARYMKEQ
-476 FTAESANAYAEKRQE
+476 FTPESADAYAQKRQE

>member
-40 MSLALVSRHEAILD
+40 MSLALLSRHEAILD

-175 QADNMLAQAQVQGGE
+175 QADIMLAQAQVQGGE

-204 NAPEKRPQPLDT
+204 SAPAKQT
-216 QDEPPLFAPTP
+216 QDGETQEEPPLFAATP
-227 ATPPAPAAPP
+227 VAPPAPVAPAVVAAPLG
-237 EVEAPPPEKAPVA
+237 EAASAP

-256 KTETKA
+256 
-262 SKSWMPWVFGI
+262 SRSWMPWFLGI
-273 GVLLL
+273 GSLFLV
-278 LSAAAV
+278 SAASV
-284 AILHREA
+284 AILHREE
-291 VVRWLGGARHAD
+291 VVRWLGGAGQSDTPSAAAV
-303 SAPAASVPSASAPVS
+303 SPAPASS
-318 GPSTVVAAAPVTSLA
+318 PSTVVAAAPVTSVIVTD
-333 LNGGASGAASGSSPL
+333 GASAAASSASAASA
-348 PVSPAPAPAA
+348 SPAPAPAT
-358 APVTAA
+358 APVAA
-364 PLPERTAPSE
+364 VPLPERAAPSE

-390 QQMPAGTFLVQH
+390 QQMPSGTFLVQH

-418 SNLKRAHLV
+418 SNLKRARLV

-433 DSNTQYCVVSGPFDS
+433 DSNTQYCVVSGPFES
-448 LAQAAAYAQNPNVP
+448 LAQASAYVQNPNVP
-462 RGGQVRSARYMKEQ
+462 RGSQVRSARDMKAQ
-476 FTAESANAYAEKRQE
+476 FTSESANAYAEKRQE
-491 NKR
+491 KRR

>member
-1 MRSPLTSRAEEF
+1 MRSPLTSRSEDF
-13 DSRAP
+13 DGQTP

-76 FPASAEALLARFN
+76 FPASADALLARFN
-89 AALGDYTVQQAMEA
+89 SALSDYTVQQAMEA
-103 NVPIAPPKIWIVHDA
+103 SVPIAPPKIWVVHDA

-175 QADNMLAQAQVQGGE
+175 QADIMLTQAQAQGRE

-204 NAPEKRPQPLDT
+204 APPARAARYADPED
-216 QDEPPLFAPTP
+216 PPLFAPASTP
-227 ATPPAPAAPP
+227 AAAPAPEPAPASVAATPPAAPAAP
-237 EVEAPPPEKAPVA
+237 APA
-250 ASKPKA
+250 AKRGKRWV
-256 KTETKA
+256 
-262 SKSWMPWVFGI
+262 SWLTGI
-273 GVLLL
+273 AVLLL
-278 LSAAAV
+278 LSAATVAV
-284 AILHREA
+284 LHREA
-291 VVRWLGGARHAD
+291 VVQWLGGSKSAD
-303 SAPAASVPSASAPVS
+303 A
-318 GPSTVVAAAPVTSLA
+318 
-333 LNGGASGAASGSSPL
+333 
-348 PVSPAPAPAA
+348 APAPAA
-358 APVTAA
+358 AGAAAALPSPALAPAPVAGVDLPATGSAPAPLGAASAPAA
-364 PLPERTAPSE
+364 PPPLLAAPASAPAAAPAPAPVSE
-374 EVVIAPAQIR
+374 EVVIAPAEIR

-402 VIVPSYTEANQ
+402 VIVPSYTEAKQ

-418 SNLKRAHLV
+418 TNLKRAHLV

-433 DSNTQYCVVSGPFDS
+433 DSNTQYCVVSGPFES
-448 LAQAAAYAQNPNVP
+448 MAQAVAYGQNPNVP
-462 RGGQVRSARYMKEQ
+462 RGSQIRSARYMKEQ
-476 FTAESANAYAEKRQE
+476 FTPESADAYALKRQE

>member
-1 MRSPLTSRAEEF
+1 MRSPLTARSEDF
-13 DSRAP
+13 DSQSP

-89 AALGDYTVQQAMEA
+89 TALSDYTVQQAMEA
-103 NVPIAPPKIWIVHDA
+103 SVPIAPPKIWIVHDA

-131 LVQHFPGANIRVVM
+131 LIQHFPGANIRIVM

-175 QADNMLAQAQVQGGE
+175 QADIMLAQAQIQGRE

-204 NAPEKRPQPLDT
+204 SAPAEPRTDT
-216 QDEPPLFAPTP
+216 APAEAAPPDDPPLFAPSPAPTAKAAAPLPADTP
-227 ATPPAPAAPP
+227 AAAPQNP
-237 EVEAPPPEKAPVA
+237 DAP
-250 ASKPKA
+250 
-256 KTETKA
+256 
-262 SKSWMPWVFGI
+262 KSSRPWLGWGI
-273 GVLLL
+273 GMVVLLL
-278 LSAAAV
+278 LSAATVAV
-284 AILHREA
+284 LHRES
-291 VVRWLGGARHAD
+291 VVQWLGNKR
-303 SAPAASVPSASAPVS
+303 PAE
-318 GPSTVVAAAPVTSLA
+318 AAA
-333 LNGGASGAASGSSPL
+333 
-348 PVSPAPAPAA
+348 PAPAPAVSSAVLAVSPVAGAVLTPNAPLAAASPAAGSA
-358 APVTAA
+358 APAA
-364 PLPERTAPSE
+364 VLAPVPPAATPERASASE
-374 EVVIAPAQIR
+374 EVVIAPGQIR
-384 AGQSWV
+384 AGQSWI

-418 SNLKRAHLV
+418 TNLKRAHLV
-427 AFYLPN
+427 AFYLPG
-433 DSNTQYCVVSGPFDS
+433 DTNTQFCVVSGPFDS
-448 LAQAAAYAQNPNVP
+448 LAAAAAYNQNPNVP
-462 RGGQVRSARYMKEQ
+462 RGGQILSARYMKEQ
-476 FTAESANAYAEKRQE
+476 FTPEAADAYAQKRQE

>member
-1 MRSPLTSRAEEF
+1 MRSPLTSRSEEF

-118 SALPDHEIQLLAR
+118 AALPDHEIQLLAR

-175 QADNMLAQAQVQGGE
+175 QADKMLAQAQVQGGE

-204 NAPEKRPQPLDT
+204 SAPAQRTQDAQV

-227 ATPPAPAAPP
+227 VVPPEPVTVPAPTVAAPPAVEAPAAPT
-237 EVEAPPPEKAPVA
+237 
-250 ASKPKA
+250 KPKA
-256 KTETKA
+256 
-262 SKSWMPWVFGI
+262 SRSWMPWILGI

-278 LSAAAV
+278 VSAAAV
-284 AILHREA
+284 ATLHREA
-291 VVRWLGGARHAD
+291 VVRWLGDARHTDPPPVAAA
-303 SAPAASVPSASAPVS
+303 APASSPS
-318 GPSTVVAAAPVTSLA
+318 PSPVVAAAPVTSLTVT
-333 LNGGASGAASGSSPL
+333 GGSSGAAVVASAA
-348 PVSPAPAPAA
+348 PAPAPTPAA
-358 APVTAA
+358 AT

-374 EVVIAPAQIR
+374 EIVIAPAQIR

-402 VIVPSYTEANQ
+402 VIVPSFTEANQ
-413 WMQAH
+413 WMQTH

-433 DSNTQYCVVSGPFDS
+433 DSNTQYCVVSGPFES
-448 LAQAAAYAQNPNVP
+448 LAQAAAYVQNPNVP
-462 RGGQVRSARYMKEQ
+462 RGSQVRSARYMKEQ
-476 FTAESANAYAEKRQE
+476 FTPESANAYAEKRLE

>member
-1 MRSPLTSRAEEF
+1 MRSPLTSRSEEF

-18 LLFRAADM
+18 LLFRAADL

-204 NAPEKRPQPLDT
+204 SAPAQRPQDAQMP
-216 QDEPPLFAPTP
+216 DEPPLFAPTP
-227 ATPPAPAAPP
+227 VVPPAPVTVPTPAVAAPPAAEAPAAP
-237 EVEAPPPEKAPVA
+237 A
-250 ASKPKA
+250 KPKA
-256 KTETKA
+256 TR
-262 SKSWMPWVFGI
+262 SWMPWFLGI

-278 LSAAAV
+278 VSAAAV
-284 AILHREA
+284 ATLHREA
-291 VVRWLGGARHAD
+291 VVRWLGGARHTDTPPVA
-303 SAPAASVPSASAPVS
+303 AAVPASTPSP
-318 GPSTVVAAAPVTSLA
+318 VVAAAPVASLTVA
-333 LNGGASGAASGSSPL
+333 DASSGAAVAASAASA
-348 PVSPAPAPAA
+348 SPAPAPVAA
-358 APVTAA
+358 
-364 PLPERTAPSE
+364 LPERKAASE
-374 EVVIAPAQIR
+374 EIVIAPAQIR

-413 WMQAH
+413 WMQTH

-433 DSNTQYCVVSGPFDS
+433 DSNTQYCVVSGPFES
-448 LAQAAAYAQNPNVP
+448 LAQASAYVQNPNVP
-462 RGGQVRSARYMKEQ
+462 RGSQVRSARYMKEQ
-476 FTAESANAYAEKRQE
+476 FTPESANAYAEKRLE

>member
-1 MRSPLTSRAEEF
+1 MRSPLTSRSEEF

-204 NAPEKRPQPLDT
+204 GAPVQRVQDAES

-227 ATPPAPAAPP
+227 TPVAAVAPAA
-237 EVEAPPPEKAPVA
+237 VAPPAVPAAPAQESPPVA
-250 ASKPKA
+250 PRA
-256 KTETKA
+256 KA
-262 SKSWMPWVFGI
+262 STSWMPWFLGI

-278 LSAAAV
+278 VTAAAV
-284 AILHREA
+284 ATLHREA
-291 VVRWLGGARHAD
+291 VVRWLSGARHGD
-303 SAPAASVPSASAPVS
+303 TLSAASAPPASASVS
-318 GPSTVVAAAPVTSLA
+318 ASSSSVALAPAPIASVTVASSSAGVMVAASAPSA
-333 LNGGASGAASGSSPL
+333 
-348 PVSPAPAPAA
+348 SPAPA
-358 APVTAA
+358 VAA
-364 PLPERTAPSE
+364 PLPERNAATE

-384 AGQSWV
+384 AGQAWV

-418 SNLKRAHLV
+418 TNLKRAHLV

-433 DSNTQYCVVSGPFDS
+433 DSNTQYCVVSGPFES
-448 LAQAAAYAQNPNVP
+448 LAQASAYVQNPNVP
-462 RGGQVRSARYMKEQ
+462 RGSQVRSARFMKEQ
-476 FTAESANAYAEKRQE
+476 FTPESANAYAEKRLE

>member
-1 MRSPLTSRAEEF
+1 
-13 DSRAP
+13 
-18 LLFRAADM
+18 M

-40 MSLALVSRHEAILD
+40 MSLALLSRHEAILD

-204 NAPEKRPQPLDT
+204 SAPTKRTQGGET
-216 QDEPPLFAPTP
+216 QDEPPLFAATP
-227 ATPPAPAAPP
+227 AALP
-237 EVEAPPPEKAPVA
+237 APVA
-250 ASKPKA
+250 PPVVVVPPAEAAPAPPSKPK
-256 KTETKA
+256 T
-262 SKSWMPWVFGI
+262 SKSWMPWIVGLAALFL
-273 GVLLL
+273 V
-278 LSAAAV
+278 SAATV
-284 AILHREA
+284 AMLHREEA
-291 VVRWLGGARHAD
+291 VRWIGGALQMD
-303 SAPAASVPSASAPVS
+303 SPSAAEVPPVPAS
-318 GPSTVVAAAPVTSLA
+318 SPSTVVAAVPVTSVIVTD
-333 LNGGASGAASGSSPL
+333 GASAASAASLSTT
-348 PVSPAPAPAA
+348 PAPAA
-358 APVTAA
+358 AAVAA
-364 PLPERTAPSE
+364 VPLPERAEPRV

-418 SNLKRAHLV
+418 SNLKRARLV

-433 DSNTQYCVVSGPFDS
+433 DSNTQYCVVSGPFES
-448 LAQAAAYAQNPNVP
+448 LAQAAAYVQNPNVP
-462 RGGQVRSARYMKEQ
+462 RGSQVRSARYMKEQ
-476 FTAESANAYAEKRQE
+476 FTSESANAYAEKRQE
-491 NKR
+491 NRR

>member
-1 MRSPLTSRAEEF
+1 MRSPLTYRAEEF

-40 MSLALVSRHEAILD
+40 MSLALLSRHEAILD

-118 SALPDHEIQLLAR
+118 AALPDHEIQLLAR

-175 QADNMLAQAQVQGGE
+175 QADKMLAQAQVQGGE

-204 NAPEKRPQPLDT
+204 SAPAQRTQDAQV

-227 ATPPAPAAPP
+227 VVPPEPVTVPAPTVAAPPAVEAPAAPT
-237 EVEAPPPEKAPVA
+237 
-250 ASKPKA
+250 KPKA
-256 KTETKA
+256 
-262 SKSWMPWVFGI
+262 SRSWMPWFLGI

-278 LSAAAV
+278 VSAAAV
-284 AILHREA
+284 ATLHREA
-291 VVRWLGGARHAD
+291 VVRWLGDARHTDPPPVAAA
-303 SAPAASVPSASAPVS
+303 APASSPS
-318 GPSTVVAAAPVTSLA
+318 PSPVVAAAPVTSLTVT
-333 LNGGASGAASGSSPL
+333 GGSSGAAVVASA
-348 PVSPAPAPAA
+348 APATAPTPAA
-358 APVTAA
+358 AT
-364 PLPERTAPSE
+364 PLPERAAPSE
-374 EVVIAPAQIR
+374 EIVIAPAQIR

-402 VIVPSYTEANQ
+402 VIVPSFTEANQ
-413 WMQAH
+413 WMQTH

-433 DSNTQYCVVSGPFDS
+433 DSNTQYCVVSGPFES
-448 LAQAAAYAQNPNVP
+448 LAQAAAYVQNPNVP
-462 RGGQVRSARYMKEQ
+462 RGSQVRSARYMKEQ
-476 FTAESANAYAEKRQE
+476 FTPESANAYAEKRLE

>member
-40 MSLALVSRHEAILD
+40 MSLALLSRHEAILD

-103 NVPIAPPKIWIVHDA
+103 NVPMAPPKIWIVHDA

-175 QADNMLAQAQVQGGE
+175 QADIMLAQAQVQGGE

-204 NAPEKRPQPLDT
+204 SAPAKQT
-216 QDEPPLFAPTP
+216 QDGETQEEPPLFA
-227 ATPPAPAAPP
+227 ATPAAPP
-237 EVEAPPPEKAPVA
+237 APVA
-250 ASKPKA
+250 PAVVAAPLGEAASAPASKPKA
-256 KTETKA
+256 
-262 SKSWMPWVFGI
+262 SRSWMPWFLGI
-273 GVLLL
+273 GSLFLV
-278 LSAAAV
+278 SAASV
-284 AILHREA
+284 AILHREE
-291 VVRWLGGARHAD
+291 VVRWLGGAGQSDTPSAAAV
-303 SAPAASVPSASAPVS
+303 SPAPASS
-318 GPSTVVAAAPVTSLA
+318 PSTVVAAAPVTSVIVTD
-333 LNGGASGAASGSSPL
+333 GASAAASSVSATSA
-348 PVSPAPAPAA
+348 SPAPAPAT
-358 APVTAA
+358 APVAA
-364 PLPERTAPSE
+364 VPLPERAAPSE

-402 VIVPSYTEANQ
+402 VIVPSYTDANK
-413 WMQAH
+413 WIQAH
-418 SNLKRAHLV
+418 SNLKRARVV

-433 DSNTQYCVVSGPFDS
+433 DSNTQYCVVSGPFES
-448 LAQAAAYAQNPNVP
+448 LAQASAYVQNPNVP
-462 RGGQVRSARYMKEQ
+462 RGSQVRSARDMKAQ
-476 FTAESANAYAEKRQE
+476 FTSESANAYAEKRQE
-491 NKR
+491 KRR

>member
-13 DSRAP
+13 DSRVP

-204 NAPEKRPQPLDT
+204 SAPAKGTQGGET
-216 QDEPPLFAPTP
+216 QDEPPLFAATP
-227 ATPPAPAAPP
+227 AALPEVVAPPIVAVPQPEPAPAPP
-237 EVEAPPPEKAPVA
+237 V
-250 ASKPKA
+250 KPKVA
-256 KTETKA
+256 R
-262 SKSWMPWVFGI
+262 SWMPWFLGTGALFLV
-273 GVLLL
+273 
-278 LSAAAV
+278 SAATV
-284 AILHREA
+284 SILHREA
-291 VVRWLGGARHAD
+291 VVAWLGGAQQMEAPPAAEL
-303 SAPAASVPSASAPVS
+303 SPAPASS
-318 GPSTVVAAAPVTSLA
+318 PSTVVSAAPVTSVIVTE
-333 LNGGASGAASGSSPL
+333 GASVAASA
-348 PVSPAPAPAA
+348 VSPAPAPAA
-358 APVTAA
+358 AVAA
-364 PLPERTAPSE
+364 VPLPERAEPSE

-418 SNLKRAHLV
+418 SNLKRARLV

-433 DSNTQYCVVSGPFDS
+433 DSNTQYCVVSGPFES
-448 LAQAAAYAQNPNVP
+448 LAQAAAYVQNPNVP
-462 RGGQVRSARYMKEQ
+462 RGSQVRSARYMKEQ
-476 FTAESANAYAEKRQE
+476 FTSESANAYAEKRQE
-491 NKR
+491 NRR